1 MDFNNQP
8 KAAALRAK
16 YETTDKSKDIGEW
29 VFGMMLEESGCA
41 LLHASAFGLPHDE
54 LFYRLSF
61 ADFDGGE
68 LLKLAH
74 DGSEINE
81 EFVKTNCVKL
91 FKGLDALINWWTV
104 QEVKA

>member
-1 MDFNNQP
+1 MIDAGISCTHKGELGSYYILMDFNNQP

-54 LFYRLSF
+54 LF
-61 ADFDGGE
+61 
-68 LLKLAH
+68 
-74 DGSEINE
+74 
-81 EFVKTNCVKL
+81 
-91 FKGLDALINWWTV
+91 
-104 QEVKA
+104 